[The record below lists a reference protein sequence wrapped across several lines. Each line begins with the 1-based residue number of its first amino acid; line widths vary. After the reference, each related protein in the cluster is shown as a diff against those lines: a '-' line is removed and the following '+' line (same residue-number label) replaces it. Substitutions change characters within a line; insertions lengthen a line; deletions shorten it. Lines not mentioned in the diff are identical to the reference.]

1 MAIPLMIIVA
11 SALYF
16 GTLGDLGITQ
26 RNVEVVGN
34 AVADG
39 CEAVFLL
46 SDKNPKADL
55 YPALG
60 QFFNDPLPE
69 PSVYLNADVSQC
81 VVLTLRPCS
90 TV

>member
-1 MAIPLMIIVA
+1 MPLIIIVA

-16 GTLGDLGITQ
+16 GTLGDFGITQ
-26 RNVEVVGN
+26 RNVEVVGI

-55 YPALG
+55 HPALS
-60 QFFNDPLPE
+60 QFFSDPHPE
-69 PSVYLNADVSQC
+69 PSACLSADVSQC
-81 VVLTLRPCS
+81 IVLTLRPCS